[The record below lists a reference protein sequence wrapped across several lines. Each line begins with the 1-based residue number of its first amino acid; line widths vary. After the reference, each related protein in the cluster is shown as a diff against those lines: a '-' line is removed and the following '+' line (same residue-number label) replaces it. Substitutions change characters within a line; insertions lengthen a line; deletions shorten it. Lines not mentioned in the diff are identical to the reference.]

1 MSEKRVSVR
10 LRAEGG
16 GQVRAEFQ
24 GVGDTGER
32 AFQRIGREADA
43 TGAVIRRLMG
53 IATAFFSARQIVQYA
68 DTWTDLQSRVQLAV
82 GSHEAGIA
90 VMGRLSDMAR
100 RTYSDLGQ
108 TVESWLANATA
119 LRELGM
125 STRESL
131 DFTEALNNALVV
143 SGARA
148 ERAAQ
153 INNALAQ
160 AMALGQL
167 RGQQLN
173 TVIMNGGRV
182 AELLAAEL
190 GVNVNQLRALGAQGR
205 ITGDVIRRALVGNLE
220 LLREEADAMPA
231 TIGDAFTLMGNAA
244 QRLVGTWD
252 QLLGASAGLAA
263 GIIFL
268 SDNIEMLASMAI
280 GLAIVMAGRWLIS
293 LGALRAM
300 LVAVNATIGVTSAL
314 LAGGVVR
321 GLVAAQVATLAWRA
335 ALVALRAALILT
347 GIGALVVGAGA
358 LVYQFMQLVRGAGGV
373 GEAIR
378 LLGALTG
385 ATFRGMGNVLR
396 AWGDG
401 FRAMA
406 LDLEAVWTRFIGY
419 LAQKWADFLGMIAP
433 TWNAVMERL
442 GVDLQIDALG
452 AEAYASALEHAA
464 ANRAHLAEQMRQREQ
479 DGLATA
485 FDETREAWAAL
496 MAAMAAADD
505 TADGGLD
512 DALASAEALAAALA
526 AAGNAGRRAG
536 RQSAQGA
543 TEAAQGWARVTEIMG
558 KYATEAMDL
567 ASNIG
572 GGIVN
577 AFRSAENALGDFVRT
592 GKLDFRSLV
601 RSILADMAQ
610 IAARQFIFGPLM
622 RAFSGLLG
630 GLGGKGGLL
639 SGVFTGPKIPSFAG
653 GGYTGR
659 GARTGGL
666 DGMGG
671 FLAMLHPNETVSD
684 HSRGGGG
691 AVTINVN
698 VEGANGD
705 QHVIALVRQGVEAGL
720 EQHDRHV
727 LPGMVKHIIRNP
739 RESG

>member
-43 TGAVIRRLMG
+43 TGAMIRRLMG

-90 VMGRLSDMAR
+90 VMGRLGDMAR
-100 RTYSDLGQ
+100 RTYSDLNQ
-108 TVESWLANATA
+108 TVESWLSNSTA

-125 STRESL
+125 STSESL

-182 AELLAAEL
+182 AELLAEEL
-190 GVNVNQLRALGAQGR
+190 GVNVNQLRQLGAQGR

-220 LLREEADAMPA
+220 LLREEADSMPA

-244 QRLVGTWD
+244 LQLVGKWD
-252 QLLGASAGLAA
+252 QLSGASSMVADALIALADNLERVASIAIALAG
-263 GIIFL
+263 F
-268 SDNIEMLASMAI
+268 
-280 GLAIVMAGRWLIS
+280 MAGRWVASFVAARAGTMGLV
-293 LGALRAM
+293 GALR
-300 LVAVNATIGVTSAL
+300 L
-314 LAGGVVR
+314 LR
-321 GLVAAQVATLAWRA
+321 T
-335 ALVALRAALILT
+335 ALIRT
-347 GIGALVVGAGA
+347 GIGALIV
-358 LVYQFMQLVRGAGGV
+358 GV
-373 GEAIR
+373 GELIYWFSRLVDSAGGFGEAMSALGTLVRAVWSGIVESAKAIPDG
-378 LLGALTG
+378 LGAIWQ
-385 ATFRGMGNVLR
+385 NVRAGFLR
-396 AWGDG
+396 MV
-401 FRAMA
+401 R
-406 LDLEAVWTRFIGY
+406 DLQLR
-419 LAQKWADFLGMIAP
+419 WADFLASISESLEGVRGMSAVS
-433 TWNAVMERL
+433 NAFGNAFLNTMRSADSMSRAMDEAER
-442 GVDLQIDALG
+442 Q
-452 AEAYASALEHAA
+452 
-464 ANRAHLAEQMRQREQ
+464 ANRLAESARTRLSGAWDGVTAAVARLREMVTGAGE
-479 DGLATA
+479 DGTDAI
-485 FDETREAWAAL
+485 E
-496 MAAMAAADD
+496 D
-505 TADGGLD
+505 TN
-512 DALASAEALAAALA
+512 AALA
-526 AAGNAGRRAG
+526 RMMNALNNAGGAARGAGAASRRA
-536 RQSAQGA
+536 AE
-543 TEAAQGWARVTEIMG
+543 EAAQGWARVTEIMG
-558 KYATEAMDL
+558 KYATESMDWATNL
-567 ASNIG
+567 GN
-572 GGIVN
+572 GIVN

-592 GKLDFRSLV
+592 GKVDFRSLV

-630 GLGGKGGLL
+630 GLGGGKGGLL
-639 SGVFTGPKIPSFAG
+639 SGVLTGGNIPSFAG
-653 GGYTGR
+653 GGYTGT
-659 GARTGGL
+659 GERTGGL

-671 FLAMLHPNETVSD
+671 FLALMHPNETVSD
-684 HSRGGGG
+684 HSRGGDG
-691 AVTINVN
+691 TTNINVN

-705 QHVIALVRQGVEAGL
+705 QHVIALVRQGVAAGL
-720 EQHDRHV
+720 EQHDRYV
-727 LPGMVKHIIRNP
+727 LPGKVKHIIQNP